1 MSPDT
6 ADLFPIPQRHFLP
19 DSFCGDSWEEIS
31 PVLNELE
38 KRPIESVE
46 DFEQWL
52 LDRSELDSML
62 SGYGSRLMVAS
73 ARNTQDIGV
82 EAAYL
87 EFQTEII
94 PQIKPV
100 EDRLDRRFLESKFRS
115 QLDANRWAIYDR
127 ESSLAVRL
135 YQKENIALEAIEE
148 ERTLEYGKTTG
159 AMTVEFQGATRT
171 LPAMASFT
179 ESSDRSVRE
188 AAWRMTSARR
198 LKDKESLNELF
209 HDLVELR
216 QSMGR
221 NAGFP
226 DFREYKH
233 LCWGRLD
240 YSPDDCL
247 VFHGNVEKYV
257 LPLLHEMDA
266 HRQQCLGVDQLRPW
280 DLAVDLEGEAA
291 FEPFQREE
299 EQVKLGV
306 DLLTKVHPT
315 FGRDLHWMAQENLL
329 DLATRPNKRHGGFMD
344 TFEDVRHPFIFSN
357 SGTTHGDVE
366 TLVHEGGHAVHAL
379 LSRDLEP
386 VGARNPPLEFAEVA
400 SMGME
405 CMAMEH
411 LSHVYPAPEA
421 RRCTLQSLEG
431 IVRSLAWIA
440 TIDAFQHKVYSQEKD
455 QTEFRQKAWLDLRQ
469 RFGSVLDWS
478 GLEDSLAWDWQ
489 RTLHLYEVPFYYIE
503 YGIAQNGALQVW
515 SRYKSNPEKTVIEFK
530 KGLALGG
537 SRSLPELFQA
547 SGLVFDPQGS
557 QLKDLMASVRSAWKH
572 QAGVSS

>member
-1 MSPDT
+1 MSQDF
-6 ADLFPIPQRHFLP
+6 ADLFPVPPRHFLP
-19 DSFCGDSWEEIS
+19 ESFRGDSWEEIS
-31 PVLNELE
+31 PVFAELE
-38 KRPIESVE
+38 KRSIGSVE

-52 LDRSELDSML
+52 LDRSELDSIL

-73 ARNTQDIGV
+73 ARNTQDMAV
-82 EAAYL
+82 EVAYL

-100 EDRLDRRFLESKFRS
+100 DDRLDRRFLESEFRT
-115 QLDANRWAIYDR
+115 QLDEDRWGVYDR
-127 ESSLAVRL
+127 ESALAVRL
-135 YQKENIALEAIEE
+135 YQKDNVGLEAVEE
-148 ERTLEYGKTTG
+148 ERTLEYGKVTG
-159 AMTVEFQGATRT
+159 AMTVEFQGETRT
-171 LPAMASFT
+171 IPAMASFA
-179 ESSDRSVRE
+179 ESSDRNIRE

-198 LKDKESLNELF
+198 LKDKDSLNELF

-216 QSMGR
+216 QTMGR

-226 DFREYKH
+226 DYREYKH

-240 YSPDDCL
+240 YSPEDCL
-247 VFHGNVEKYV
+247 VFHDNVEKYV
-257 LPLLHEMDA
+257 LPLLHKMDS
-266 HRQQCLGVDQLRPW
+266 HRKQCLGLDQLRPW
-280 DLAVDLEGEAA
+280 DLAVDLEGKAA
-291 FEPFQREE
+291 FEPFQCEE
-299 EQVKLGV
+299 EHVKLGV

-315 FGRDLHWMAQENLL
+315 FGGALQWMAHENLL

-344 TFEDVRHPFIFSN
+344 TLEDVRHPFIFSN

-379 LSRDLEP
+379 LSRGLEP
-386 VGARNPPLEFAEVA
+386 VGSRTPPLEFAEVA

-411 LSHVYPAPEA
+411 LSHVYPEA
-421 RRCTLQSLEG
+421 EVRRCTLQSLEG

-440 TIDAFQHKVYSQEKD
+440 TIDAFQHQVYSQEKD
-455 QTEFRQKAWLDLRQ
+455 QTDFRQETWLNLRQ

-515 SRYKSNPEKTVIEFK
+515 SQYKNNSAKAVTQFK
-530 KGLALGG
+530 KGLTLGG
-537 SRSLPELFQA
+537 SRSLPKLFQA
-547 SGLVFDPQGS
+547 SGLVFDPQGG
-557 QLKDLMASVRSAWKH
+557 QLRELMDSVCVAWKK
-572 QAGVSS
+572 QAGVSE